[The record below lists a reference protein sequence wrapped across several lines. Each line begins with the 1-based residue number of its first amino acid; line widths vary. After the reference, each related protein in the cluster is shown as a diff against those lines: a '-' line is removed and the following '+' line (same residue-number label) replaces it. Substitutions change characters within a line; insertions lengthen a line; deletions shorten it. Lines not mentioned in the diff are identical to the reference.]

1 MVVYDRV
8 PTSPGLTE
16 GDSDYRLPL
25 SPAPVAE
32 WDEEDWEGQG
42 WESAAVAAGSDI
54 DEQFRSTGRWLN
66 LDVGRR
72 VDDGLGEVA
81 EVAEKLVRTPPGQAT
96 TLTTISHPER
106 ESRAR
111 SGRRERRRGSFV

>member
-25 SPAPVAE
+25 SPAPVVVLE

-42 WESAAVAAGSDI
+42 WESATVAAGSDI
-54 DEQFRSTGRWLN
+54 DEQFRTTGRWLN

-81 EVAEKLVRTPPGQAT
+81 EVAEVAEVDEVDEVAEKLVRTPPPDK
-96 TLTTISHPER
+96 L
-106 ESRAR
+106 
-111 SGRRERRRGSFV
+111 RR